1 VEFRAG
7 LRLFNFGTQGKLP
20 VNIIDF
26 NVTDALS
33 SVNGTTGYGVDG
45 YTFLENTR
53 VIFAADLDRNVRN
66 RVYRVTFIDPDGE
79 ENTAPVINLV
89 PEPDGLAL
97 TDQTVV
103 SLNGSTQRG
112 KSFWFDGVNWSLS
125 QQKTGVNQAPLFDVY
140 DAQGYS
146 FGDIRFYPS
155 TTFAGSRLFGYAL
168 GGTQI
173 ADVELGFALKY
184 LNLNNVG
191 DIVFTNYFYTDNFLY
206 VQDRVGTEVPIS
218 TGFVRQYIDR
228 VSFSELIGWLP
239 AITQNRSRQIFRFI
253 NNTGELI
260 LDVPVDLDSVL
271 PPVQIYINGVFL
283 EPSQYQVVV
292 QDNNTFVILAAT
304 PPADAVIE
312 AKVLSNQASAVG
324 YYEVPSNLENNPL
337 NQDSPEFT
345 LGTIRTHYETIGQN
359 LEDISG
365 PIVGANNS
373 RDLGNISRYGQ
384 NIIQNS
390 SPLTLAGVF
399 LREPQFEITQAI
411 RFNSQE
417 YEKYKARLI
426 DLAGQGDFINS
437 TPTEILDACMQ
448 EISLA
453 REDIGPFYWSDMIPA
468 G

>member
-1 VEFRAG
+1 VSVEELVTPETYTGGILTPYDSDPFASSPFDETISAPLVKDYLTINRSSQDRNAWSRSNRWFHVDVIRYSAELNNFTPVIDNNARGKRPIVEFRAG
-7 LRLFNFGTQGKLP
+7 MKLFNFGTQGKLP

-33 SVNGTTGYGVDG
+33 NVNGATGYSIDG
-45 YTFLENTR
+45 YTFLENTL

-103 SLNGSTQRG
+103 ALNGSTQQG
-112 KSFWFDGVNWSLS
+112 KSFWFDGVNWILA

-218 TGFVRQYIDR
+218 SGFVRQYIDR

-292 QDNNTFVILAAT
+292 Q
-304 PPADAVIE
+304 
-312 AKVLSNQASAVG
+312 
-324 YYEVPSNLENNPL
+324 
-337 NQDSPEFT
+337 
-345 LGTIRTHYETIGQN
+345 
-359 LEDISG
+359 
-365 PIVGANNS
+365 
-373 RDLGNISRYGQ
+373 
-384 NIIQNS
+384 
-390 SPLTLAGVF
+390 
-399 LREPQFEITQAI
+399 
-411 RFNSQE
+411 
-417 YEKYKARLI
+417 
-426 DLAGQGDFINS
+426 
-437 TPTEILDACMQ
+437 
-448 EISLA
+448 
-453 REDIGPFYWSDMIPA
+453 
-468 G
+468 